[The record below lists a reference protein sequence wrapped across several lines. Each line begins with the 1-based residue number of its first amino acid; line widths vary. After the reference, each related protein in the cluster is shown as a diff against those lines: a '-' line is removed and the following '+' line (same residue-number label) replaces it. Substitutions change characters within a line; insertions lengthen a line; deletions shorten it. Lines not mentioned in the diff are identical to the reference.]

1 MAVALG
7 TIPCCSHAAQVTAI
21 RRAPWSC
28 KTLLQCRSRSVQ
40 HTQLVRA
47 QTVEAPARPTDTAA
61 NVEGGR
67 QTPSYVSLSDKYA
80 IVDAA
85 GTQMLLEEGR
95 WYTCNRLQAEPGSTI
110 KFGRVL
116 ASKENGTFSS
126 GRPYLENVT
135 VEAEILEELKG
146 EKVIVYKMK
155 PKKHYQRK
163 NGHRQP
169 LTKFLVTK
177 ISTS

>member
-1 MAVALG
+1 MAAAGSL
-7 TIPCCSHAAQVTAI
+7 IPCSAHLPQLTAH
-21 RRAPWSC
+21 RRAAWSC
-28 KTLLQCRSRSVQ
+28 STNQGYRSSRAARQ
-40 HTQLVRA
+40 NLNVRA
-47 QTVEAPARPTDTAA
+47 QTVEAPTRPNDTASSK
-61 NVEGGR
+61 GGK
-67 QTPSYVSLSDKYA
+67 QTPSYASLSDKYA

-116 ASKENGTFSS
+116 AAKENGAFSS
-126 GRPYLENVT
+126 GRPYLENAT

-177 ISTS
+177 IST

>member
-1 MAVALG
+1 ML
-7 TIPCCSHAAQVTAI
+7 
-21 RRAPWSC
+21 
-28 KTLLQCRSRSVQ
+28 TLLFSHESIHKASYEVF
-40 HTQLVRA
+40 L
-47 QTVEAPARPTDTAA
+47 TVEAPTRPNDTASSK
-61 NVEGGR
+61 GGK
-67 QTPSYVSLSDKYA
+67 QTPSYASLSDKYA

-95 WYTCNRLQAEPGSTI
+95 WYTCNRLQVPATLSLAFPLVVLLCYVYIYAVQAEPGSTI

-116 ASKENGTFSS
+116 AAKENGAFSS
-126 GRPYLENVT
+126 GRPYLENAT

-177 ISTS
+177 IST

>member
-1 MAVALG
+1 MRFRRCNLAAEAL
-7 TIPCCSHAAQVTAI
+7 SAAALF
-21 RRAPWSC
+21 RRPFPNG
-28 KTLLQCRSRSVQ
+28 RRFGSRSVK

-61 NVEGGR
+61 KVEGGR

-146 EKVIVYKMK
+146 EKTVSPNYAV
-155 PKKHYQRK
+155 
-163 NGHRQP
+163 GD
-169 LTKFLVTK
+169 
-177 ISTS
+177 

>member
-1 MAVALG
+1 
-7 TIPCCSHAAQVTAI
+7 
-21 RRAPWSC
+21 
-28 KTLLQCRSRSVQ
+28 
-40 HTQLVRA
+40 
-47 QTVEAPARPTDTAA
+47 
-61 NVEGGR
+61 
-67 QTPSYVSLSDKYA
+67 
-80 IVDAA
+80 
-85 GTQMLLEEGR
+85 MLLEEGR

-116 ASKENGTFSS
+116 AAKESGTFTS
-126 GRPYLENVT
+126 GRPYLDNVT

>member
-1 MAVALG
+1 MYAV
-7 TIPCCSHAAQVTAI
+7 
-21 RRAPWSC
+21 
-28 KTLLQCRSRSVQ
+28 
-40 HTQLVRA
+40 
-47 QTVEAPARPTDTAA
+47 
-61 NVEGGR
+61 
-67 QTPSYVSLSDKYA
+67 
-80 IVDAA
+80 
-85 GTQMLLEEGR
+85 
-95 WYTCNRLQAEPGSTI
+95 QAEPGSII

-116 ASKENGTFSS
+116 AAKENGAFSS
-126 GRPYLENVT
+126 GRPYLENAI

-177 ISTS
+177 IST